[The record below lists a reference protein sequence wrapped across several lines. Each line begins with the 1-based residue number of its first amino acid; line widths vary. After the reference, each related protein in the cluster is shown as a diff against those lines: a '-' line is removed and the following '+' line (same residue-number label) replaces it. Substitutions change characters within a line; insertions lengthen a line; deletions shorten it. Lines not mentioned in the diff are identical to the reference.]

1 MVDKYLLTGTKVQ
14 ILTPEELPCK
24 TAERGSGKGGGG
36 EGGSGSSRR
45 QTPSNS
51 LGTSL
56 PGDSLH
62 AHIAQVEAKGRSE
75 DTLLSPDSFSVL
87 EPAGLP
93 PAFPRPPLP
102 NALLAQQQQKQ
113 PQKQTQE
120 QKQAVAEAAAAKR
133 AEEAR
138 LKRVEAE
145 AGALYARRMAFD
157 FINTSI
163 LHARFSRD
171 VFCFPCVFCACV
183 GGSLSFR

>member
-1 MVDKYLLTGTKVQ
+1 MPANLLRPTSSARRCSLALLVHKSLLSGTNVQ
-14 ILTPEELPCK
+14 ILTPEELPSK
-24 TAERGSGKGGGG
+24 PAERGRGKGGGG
-36 EGGSGSSRR
+36 GGGSHSGSSRR

-87 EPAGLP
+87 EPSGLGGLP

-113 PQKQTQE
+113 PQQQTQE
-120 QKQAVAEAAAAKR
+120 QKQAAAEAAAAKR

-145 AGALYARRMAFD
+145 AGAPLYAH
-157 FINTSI
+157 T
-163 LHARFSRD
+163 
-171 VFCFPCVFCACV
+171 
-183 GGSLSFR
+183 